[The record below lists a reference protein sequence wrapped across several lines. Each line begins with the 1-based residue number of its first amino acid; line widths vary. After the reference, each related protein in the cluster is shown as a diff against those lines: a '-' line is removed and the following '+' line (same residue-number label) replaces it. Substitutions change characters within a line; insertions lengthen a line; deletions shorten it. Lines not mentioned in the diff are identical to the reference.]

1 MAEDGRFGRTIVI
14 STTCQTAYQSTKED
28 DPMCTDGEGGGC
40 GLDRRDFLKAGAASV
55 AGLGALGAGS
65 ADYQI
70 KQPPTRV
77 LDDPRVEH
85 GKVMFKH
92 ADKETFDGYLARPR
106 TTGTFP
112 GVLVIPG
119 NLITEEYIPNT
130 CAALALAGFVGLAPN
145 IFHPLPANWPVTRFE
160 GRGEYI
166 KNHNDYDILEDIQ
179 VAADYLKTLPYV
191 RGRGFGMVGFCY
203 GGWISLQMAA
213 RSREV
218 RAVVAY
224 HPGIGTNPDA
234 HLLNQV
240 RAPVQLHQGTA
251 DQSID
256 PKSAI
261 KLRDIFKAH
270 DVPVELFMYKG
281 ADHGFTSYTRDTYR
295 PDYAKLAWSRTIKFL
310 SRHFN
315 EN

>member
-1 MAEDGRFGRTIVI
+1 MMARLVAQLSFPPRFKSLNCNEVER
-14 STTCQTAYQSTKED
+14 ER
-28 DPMCTDGEGGGC
+28 MCTDSHGEGCELG
-40 GLDRRDFLKAGAASV
+40 RRDFLKAGAASV
-55 AGLGALGAGS
+55 AGFAALGAG
-65 ADYQI
+65 AGE
-70 KQPPTRV
+70 QPPTRV

-85 GKVMFKH
+85 GNVMFKH
-92 ADKETFDGYLARPR
+92 AGKETFDGYLARPKAS
-106 TTGTFP
+106 GTFS

-119 NLITEEYIPNT
+119 NLITEEYIPNA

-145 IFHPLPANWPVTRFE
+145 IFHPLPANWPDTKFD
-160 GRGEYI
+160 GRREYI
-166 KNHNDYDILEDIQ
+166 KDHNDYDILEDIQ
-179 VAADYLKTLPYV
+179 VAADYLKTLPCV
-191 RGRGFGMVGFCY
+191 KDGGFGMVGFCY

-224 HPGIGTNPDA
+224 HPGIGTIPDP

-270 DVPVELFMYKG
+270 HVPVELFMYKG
-281 ADHGFTSYTRDTYR
+281 ADHGFTAYTRDTYR
-295 PDYAKLAWSRTIKFL
+295 PDYAKLAWSRTTEFL
-310 SRHFN
+310 SKYLS
-315 EN
+315 

>member
-1 MAEDGRFGRTIVI
+1 
-14 STTCQTAYQSTKED
+14 
-28 DPMCTDGEGGGC
+28 MCTDDHGEGC
-40 GLDRRDFLKAGAASV
+40 GLGRRDFLKAGAASV
-55 AGLGALGAGS
+55 AGFGVLGAAGQGEQ
-65 ADYQI
+65 D

-92 ADKETFDGYLARPR
+92 AGKETFDGYLARPKA
-106 TTGTFP
+106 TGTFP

-145 IFHPLPANWPVTRFE
+145 IFHPLPTNWPVTKFE

-166 KNHNDYDILEDIQ
+166 KNHNDYDVLEDIQ
-179 VAADYLKTLPYV
+179 VAADYLKTLAYV
-191 RGRGFGMVGFCY
+191 RSRGFGMVGFCY

-224 HPGIGTNPDA
+224 HPGIGTNPDP

-310 SRHFN
+310 SKYLN
-315 EN
+315 DK